1 MDKSPETCSPSVISY
16 AAAMRVKYRKT
27 NADGKAVKRTLA
39 IGSMGVHPQN
49 RGGLYPA
56 GCRCKGLLESVL
68 DVGVSKEDVNSCV
81 VVVEE
86 TRSAVAEETPHQSLP
101 SNDTCA
107 VSDGTTT
114 CGNTIIN

>member
-1 MDKSPETCSPSVISY
+1 MIST
-16 AAAMRVKYRKT
+16 AMAMRVKYRKT
-27 NADGKAVKRTLA
+27 NTDGKAVKRTLA

-68 DVGVSKEDVNSCV
+68 DVGFSKEDVNSCV

-86 TRSAVAEETPHQSLP
+86 VPVAEICSRGEDYISGYAYNIAAC
-101 SNDTCA
+101 SKDE
-107 VSDGTTT
+107 
-114 CGNTIIN
+114 